1 MNRQGKG
8 GRSVMDVVHERAA
21 GMDLSKRDA
30 KVCIRVPGTRAGQFS
45 SKVTTWGATTG
56 EILRLRDFLAEQQ
69 VTVVVMEATSNYW
82 KPFYYLMEESL
93 PVMLVNARDA
103 RNIPG
108 RKTDV
113 SDAAWL
119 AQLAAYGLLRGSFVP
134 PEPIRDL
141 RDLTRARSLAV
152 HDRTREIQRL
162 EKFLEGSGIKLSSVV
177 SNLSGASSRAILAA
191 LVAGERDPERLAA
204 LAKGRLRSKIPALV
218 EALNGRFRDH
228 HAFIV
233 NLHLKRIDEFTEA
246 IDALTGRIEAV
257 IAPLQ
262 LVRVALKTIPGVST
276 KVADVIIAETG
287 ADMTIFATPGH
298 LASWTGVCPGHN
310 ESAGRIKS
318 TKTTPGDP
326 YLKAALGVAALAAT
340 RMKGTYLSAK
350 YRRIAARRGPMRAL
364 VAIERTL
371 LTAIWNMLTTG
382 EVYTDPGADLQ
393 SRRTP
398 EQAKNRAIDQLER
411 LGYNVSLTP
420 AAA

>member
-1 MNRQGKG
+1 M
-8 GRSVMDVVHERAA
+8 VHERTA

-30 KVCIRVPGTRAGQFS
+30 KVCIRVPGSRAGHYT
-45 SKVTTWGATTG
+45 SKVMTWDATTS

-82 KPFYYLMEESL
+82 KPFYYLMEDSL

-134 PEPIRDL
+134 PEPVRDL
-141 RDLTRARSLAV
+141 RDLTRARALAV
-152 HDRTREIQRL
+152 QDRTREIQRM

-191 LVAGERDPERLAA
+191 LVAGERSPEKLAE

-218 EALNGRFRDH
+218 EALNGRFREH

-233 NLHLKRIDEFTEA
+233 SLHLKRIDEFTNA
-246 IDALTGRIEAV
+246 IDALTGRIEEA

-262 LVRVALKTIPGVST
+262 LVRDALKTIPGVST
-276 KVADVIIAETG
+276 IVADVIIAETG
-287 ADMTIFATPGH
+287 ADMTVFRTPGH
-298 LASWTGVCPGHN
+298 LTSWTGVCPGHN

-318 TKTTPGDP
+318 TKTRPGNP

-340 RMKGTYLSAK
+340 RMHGTYLFTK
-350 YRRIAARRGPMRAL
+350 YRRIALRRGPMKAL

-382 EVYTDPGADLQ
+382 ELYTDPGADLQ
-393 SRRTP
+393 ARNP
-398 EQAKNRAIDQLER
+398 EQAKNRAVDQLKR
-411 LGYNVSLTP
+411 LEIGRAHV
-420 AAA
+420 

>member
-1 MNRQGKG
+1 
-8 GRSVMDVVHERAA
+8 MDVVHGRVA

-30 KVCIRVPGTRAGQFS
+30 KVCIRVPGPQAGHYT
-45 SKVTTWGATTG
+45 SKVTTWDATTS

-82 KPFYYLMEESL
+82 KPFYYLMEDSL

-152 HDRTREIQRL
+152 QDRTREIQRM
-162 EKFLEGSGIKLSSVV
+162 EKFLEGSGIKLSAVV

-191 LVAGERDPERLAA
+191 LVAGERSPERLAE

-233 NLHLKRIDEFTEA
+233 SLHLKRIDEFTDA
-246 IDALTGRIEAV
+246 IDALTGRIEEV

-262 LVRVALKTIPGVST
+262 LVRDALKTIPGVST
-276 KVADVIIAETG
+276 MVADVIIAETG
-287 ADMTIFATPGH
+287 ADMVVFATPGH

-318 TKTTPGDP
+318 TKTSPGNP
-326 YLKAALGVAALAAT
+326 YLKAALGVAAMAAT
-340 RMKGTYLSAK
+340 RMHGTYLFTK
-350 YRRIAARRGPMRAL
+350 YRRIAVRRGPMKAL

-382 EVYTDPGADLQ
+382 ELYTDPGADLQ
-393 SRRTP
+393 NRRNP
-398 EQAKNRAIDQLER
+398 EQAKNRAIDQLKR
-411 LGYNVSLTP
+411 LGYTVSLTP

>member
-1 MNRQGKG
+1 
-8 GRSVMDVVHERAA
+8 MDVVHERAA
-21 GMDLSKRDA
+21 GMDVSKRDV
-30 KVCIRVPGTRAGQFS
+30 KVCTRVPGSRTGHYT
-45 SKVTTWGATTG
+45 SKVTTWGATTS

-191 LVAGERDPERLAA
+191 LAAGERDPERLAA

-218 EALNGRFRDH
+218 EALNGRFREH
-228 HAFIV
+228 HGFIV
-233 NLHLKRIDEFTEA
+233 SLHLKQIDEFTNV
-246 IDALTGRIEAV
+246 IDALTGRIEEL

-262 LVRVALKTIPGVST
+262 LVRDALKTIPGVST

-287 ADMTIFATPGH
+287 ADMAVFPTPGH
-298 LASWTGVCPGHN
+298 LASWTGVCPGQN
-310 ESAGRIKS
+310 QSAGRIKS

-326 YLKAALGVAALAAT
+326 YLKAALGIAALAAT
-340 RMKGTYLSAK
+340 RMKGTYLYAK
-350 YRRIAARRGPMRAL
+350 YRRIAARRGPMKAL
-364 VAIERTL
+364 VAIEHTL

-382 EVYTDPGADLQ
+382 ELYTDPGADFQ
-393 SRRTP
+393 TRRNP